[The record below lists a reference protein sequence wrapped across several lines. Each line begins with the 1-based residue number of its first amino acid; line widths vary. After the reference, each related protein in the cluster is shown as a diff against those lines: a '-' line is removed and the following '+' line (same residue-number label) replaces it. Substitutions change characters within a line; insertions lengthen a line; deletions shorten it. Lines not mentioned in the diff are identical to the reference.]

1 MRIKSIVVVAM
12 ALMLGACAT
21 STNLMVDS
29 ISHDGSPTGTYVVES
44 GMPGVPATDL
54 YFQEFISHFR
64 QGLAIKGYRP
74 VEGGKTPD
82 LTISFSYGL
91 GDASTERHTYR
102 TPIYDFVGGQ
112 TFNVE
117 DVVVNADGSTSRV
130 VRRMHMPVTV
140 QRVGSE
146 LHVSTHTT
154 YSAFATL
161 EARKDGSA
169 VWRTSVRMRTDI
181 PDLRPLMRVMAV
193 AAEPYL
199 GTNTGRAIEVKL
211 RQDDPR
217 LGAVSGN

>member
-1 MRIKSIVVVAM
+1 MHIKNILVVAM
-12 ALMLGACAT
+12 ALLLGACAT
-21 STNLMVDS
+21 STNLLVDS
-29 ISHDGSPTGTYVVES
+29 ISHDGPAGGTYAVES
-44 GMPGVPATDL
+44 GMPGVPTTDL

-64 QGLAIKGYRP
+64 RGLASKGYRP
-74 VEGGKTPD
+74 VEGGKAPD
-82 LTISFSYGL
+82 LAISFSYGL
-91 GDASTERHTYR
+91 GDASTERHTYS

-130 VRRMHMPVTV
+130 VRRVHVPVAV

-154 YSAFATL
+154 YTAFAAL
-161 EARKDGSA
+161 EARKNGAA
-169 VWRTSVRMRTDI
+169 VWRTSVRMRTDVA
-181 PDLRPLMRVMAV
+181 DLRPLMRVMAV

-211 RQDDPR
+211 RPDDPR
-217 LGAVSGN
+217 LGLVSGN